1 MRLVKLGLKIGFV
14 WFVAG
19 STKEWLAAFET
30 VFVKRKVIPGL
41 EKFRKKLDDGIAKQ
55 KEAQNAEKKEQSVE
69 DSNEE

>member
-19 STKEWLAAFET
+19 STKTWLDAFEA
-30 VFVKRKVIPGL
+30 VFINKKVIPGL
-41 EKFRKKLDDGIAKQ
+41 QNFRKKLDDSIAKQ

>member
-1 MRLVKLGLKIGFV
+1 MRLAKLGLKIGFV

-19 STKEWLAAFET
+19 STKQWLDAFEA
-30 VFVKRKVIPGL
+30 VFINKKVVPGL
-41 EKFRKKLDDGIAKQ
+41 QNLTEKLDNYIAKQ